1 MQPGGSGVKSVRG
14 SLLPCRV
21 PVLISCEIVA
31 LACVVLKGPP
41 PPRLS
46 HPTEVSTPPA
56 PFVLVAANPGLASPC
71 YVFHPGRFV
80 RPQKT
85 IPFLSLAATPWWGLW
100 LATPPIGFLT
110 SLWCPYGYSCAS
122 GILCSRLQFIHVHW
136 PCHLG
141 DGFSYVS
148 ALGADPFDFFLN
160 SRSGA
165 GRLWLGSRPYS

>member
-1 MQPGGSGVKSVRG
+1 M
-14 SLLPCRV
+14 
-21 PVLISCEIVA
+21 
-31 LACVVLKGPP
+31 
-41 PPRLS
+41 
-46 HPTEVSTPPA
+46 
-56 PFVLVAANPGLASPC
+56 
-71 YVFHPGRFV
+71 

-100 LATPPIGFLT
+100 LAAPPIGFLT

-122 GILCSRLQFIHVHW
+122 GILCSRLLFSHVHW

-165 GRLWLGSRPYS
+165 GRLWLGSRPYSWDPSSLTSVLSCLSARARCGAAASTHSHWYPLTLSFRRTTFVILYDFCFTNGCSSGAGLVGPGV